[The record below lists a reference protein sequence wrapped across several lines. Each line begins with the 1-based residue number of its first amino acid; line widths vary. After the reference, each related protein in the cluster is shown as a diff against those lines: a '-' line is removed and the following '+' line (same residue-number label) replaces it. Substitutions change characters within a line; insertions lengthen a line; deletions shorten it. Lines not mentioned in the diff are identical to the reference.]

1 MDPFYEMER
10 ARRGRRLLTVAAVIS
25 LAAFVTMAFT
35 PASLGRVLSGWSVF
49 GEPSSDDGRLVEG
62 QVAAVVVSQDQGSAQ
77 LQVAAS
83 GGIETFEVFGGKN
96 PFQRPLSLPS
106 TGGGS
111 TTVPPSGG
119 GAEASPSSTTVP
131 SSGGGGGSTS
141 TTTTVPVAPS
151 QDETE
156 PVRCS
161 TVAMLDIF
169 DDAGGTR
176 AQVRVNSTAYLV
188 REGQVFAGVFKVVSL
203 DLGTGCGEFLFGDT
217 PFDLC
222 KGQEILK

>member
-10 ARRGRRLLTVAAVIS
+10 GRRGRRLLTVAAVIS
-25 LAAFVTMAFT
+25 LAAFAAMALA
-35 PASLGRVLSGWSVF
+35 PASLGRVLSGWTVF
-49 GEPSSDDGRLVEG
+49 GEPSPEDDWSVEG
-62 QVAAVVVSQDQGSAQ
+62 QVASVVVSQDQGSPQ
-77 LQVAAS
+77 LQVAAF

-111 TTVPPSGG
+111 TTVPSLGG
-119 GAEASPSSTTVP
+119 GAEATLSSTTVP
-131 SSGGGGGSTS
+131 SSGGGGSIS
-141 TTTTVPVAPS
+141 PTTTVPAAPS
-151 QDETE
+151 QDQTE
-156 PVRCS
+156 PVRGS

-188 REGQVFAGVFKVVSL
+188 REGQVFAGVFRVVSL

>member
-25 LAAFVTMAFT
+25 LAAFATMAFA
-35 PASLGRVLSGWSVF
+35 PASLGRVISGWSVF
-49 GEPSSDDGRLVEG
+49 GEPSSDDDRLVEG
-62 QVAAVVVSQDQGSAQ
+62 QVAAVVVSQDQASTQ

-106 TGGGS
+106 PGGGS
-111 TTVPPSGG
+111 TTVPSSGG
-119 GAEASPSSTTVP
+119 GEATPSTTTAPSS
-131 SSGGGGGSTS
+131 GGGGSTS
-141 TTTTVPVAPS
+141 TTTTVPAAPS
-151 QDETE
+151 QDQTE
-156 PVRCS
+156 PVRGS

-176 AQVRVNSTAYLV
+176 SQVRVNSTAYLV

>member
-25 LAAFVTMAFT
+25 LAAFATMAFA
-35 PASLGRVLSGWSVF
+35 PASLGRVISGWSVF
-49 GEPSSDDGRLVEG
+49 GEPSSDADRLVEG

-106 TGGGS
+106 PGGGS
-111 TTVPPSGG
+111 TTVPSSGG
-119 GAEASPSSTTVP
+119 GEATPSSTTAP
-131 SSGGGGGSTS
+131 SSGGGGSTS
-141 TTTTVPVAPS
+141 TTTTVPAAPS
-151 QDETE
+151 QDQTE
-156 PVRCS
+156 PVRGS

-188 REGQVFAGVFKVVSL
+188 REGQVFAGVFRVVSL